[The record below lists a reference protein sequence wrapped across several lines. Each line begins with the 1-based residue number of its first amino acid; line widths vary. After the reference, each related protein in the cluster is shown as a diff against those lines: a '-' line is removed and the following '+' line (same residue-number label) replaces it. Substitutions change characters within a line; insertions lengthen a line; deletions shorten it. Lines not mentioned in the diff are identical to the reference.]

1 MGGTKIA
8 GFRPKSYKTLQS
20 EARKTVPFQ
29 REINGMGIV
38 QGELL
43 QQPARLRTQIQNKT
57 IAASTHAHR
66 KMSARRSYHVSS
78 FFLSPSCRTSAD
90 HCVYLLKLAR
100 IESVSPHDVGCIGIP
115 FKQQEGSR

>member
-29 REINGMGIV
+29 HKINDMEIV

-43 QQPARLRTQIQNKT
+43 TLR
-57 IAASTHAHR
+57 ALRYWPGRPGST
-66 KMSARRSYHVSS
+66 
-78 FFLSPSCRTSAD
+78 
-90 HCVYLLKLAR
+90 
-100 IESVSPHDVGCIGIP
+100 
-115 FKQQEGSR
+115 